1 MQLWWVPASRMTP
14 KAERPTGLGNI
25 DHYELSNGHDE
36 PTRYSTDDVIH
47 FRDGLDPSNPCL
59 GKSGVS
65 SLLQEIL
72 VDEQAAT
79 LTSTLMRNAGHPG
92 AIIGPQAGSIPQE
105 AARQIEE
112 TYNRKFSG
120 SGAGRVMITP
130 QPLDLKTIAF
140 TPAQMEMRAQRA
152 IPEERATAV
161 IGVNAAVVG
170 LGSGLASTKVG
181 ATLREYR
188 EEAFESTLI
197 PLYRDLAAH
206 LTQQLLPQFGL
217 EEDWRL
223 TFDLRGVRVLQED
236 ELARV
241 ERIARLVTDGIV
253 MVSEGRRMLGIPV
266 AEDGSQDIYLR
277 PANLRMIPEG
287 PLRIQTNPIV
297 PNRDSQVDS
306 QELVRGMIGEALSE
320 NGHASATSAKR
331 GVRK

>member
-14 KAERPTGLGNI
+14 RAEGATGLGDI
-25 DHYELSNGHDE
+25 DYYELSIGQGDSR
-36 PTRYSTDDVIH
+36 RYPVDDVIH

-59 GKSGVS
+59 GKSGIS

-79 LTSTLMRNAGHPG
+79 MTSTLMRNAGHPG
-92 AIIGPQAGSIPQE
+92 AIIGPLAGSIPQE

-152 IPEERATAV
+152 IPEERTTAV

-188 EEAFESTLI
+188 EEAFESTII
-197 PLYRDLAAH
+197 PLYRDLQAH

-217 EEDWRL
+217 TDGWRL
-223 TFDLRGVRVLQED
+223 TFDLRTVRVLQED
-236 ELARV
+236 ELKRV
-241 ERIARLVTDGIV
+241 ERIARLATDGLI
-253 MVSEGRRMLGIPV
+253 MVSEARRMLGIPV
-266 AEDGSQDIYLR
+266 ADDGSQDIYLR

-287 PLRIQTNPIV
+287 PLLVQTNPLPPRTNPTPPRTNGNDAEATV
-297 PNRDSQVDS
+297 QDMV
-306 QELVRGMIGEALSE
+306 LEALGSE
-320 NGHASATSAKR
+320 
-331 GVRK
+331 RK